1 MGTVQKPC
9 FLIVLVLCLA
19 GMTGCAGGYPAYGAG
34 YGYRPYYGYGG
45 FGYPYYGGY
54 YGRYGGWNHGY
65 YGRGGWGGRG
75 WGGGGFHGGF
85 GGRR

>member
-1 MGTVQKPC
+1 MRKLP
-9 FLIVLVLCLA
+9 FLISITLLGLA
-19 GMTGCAGGYPAYGAG
+19 TISGCASGYSAYGNG

-75 WGGGGFHGGF
+75 WAGGGFHGGF